1 MIKSIVPERGMIV
14 QTGSEESRLPDF
26 LIVGAARS
34 ATTPLFYYLKNY
46 GEIYMPARKEPW
58 FFSYADNPP
67 DYSSPGAYDV
77 VSRLEDYAALFKAA
91 RPDQIIGEASPSYL
105 FTHDTAIRN
114 IKNVYGGL
122 YENLRI
128 IIILRNPAERAYS
141 HFMLHKRGYKEPLD
155 FEKAIEPGT
164 IAARRR
170 DNWDIFYD
178 YTGCGADYITSR

>member
-1 MIKSIVPERGMIV
+1 MARP
-14 QTGSEESRLPDF
+14 RLPTSSRT
-26 LIVGAARS
+26 IQR
-34 ATTPLFYYLKNY
+34 Y
-46 GEIYMPARKEPW
+46 GI
-58 FFSYADNPP
+58 
-67 DYSSPGAYDV
+67 
-77 VSRLEDYAALFKAA
+77 
-91 RPDQIIGEASPSYL
+91 
-105 FTHDTAIRN
+105 
-114 IKNVYGGL
+114 YGGL
-122 YENLRI
+122 YEKLRI

>member
-1 MIKSIVPERGMIV
+1 MIV

-105 FTHDTAIRN
+105 FTHDTAIWN
-114 IKNVYGGL
+114 IRRA
-122 YENLRI
+122 LRKAQDNN
-128 IIILRNPAERAYS
+128 NP
-141 HFMLHKRGYKEPLD
+141 P
-155 FEKAIEPGT
+155 EPGRKGLFPFY
-164 IAARRR
+164 AAQEG
-170 DNWDIFYD
+170 I
-178 YTGCGADYITSR
+178 